1 MAVRHRD
8 RILVDAGQVGD
19 VDALLDCPVGA
30 HFGEKVLVGVD
41 SRWDLHA
48 GLVILWYFP
57 DVFRNLF
64 YRNVCARFAPG
75 VQSLGAHSEVE
86 TQDDGLAISIVGWV
100 SGTSKVRF
108 RTTLSEDEAKD
119 LG

>member
-1 MAVRHRD
+1 M
-8 RILVDAGQVGD
+8 
-19 VDALLDCPVGA
+19 
-30 HFGEKVLVGVD
+30 
-41 SRWDLHA
+41 
-48 GLVILWYFP
+48 
-57 DVFRNLF
+57 
-64 YRNVCARFAPG
+64 
-75 VQSLGAHSEVE
+75 GAHSEVE